1 LRPLKAQL
9 ENFSESNKA
18 QIEGNA
24 RTEFERDKLQRA
36 QTELQNDYER
46 VRADFQEMSDKNL
59 VLT

>member
-1 LRPLKAQL
+1 MRPLKAQL